1 MGLLGDRYV
10 VKLSKTK
17 VAVERYRREREKRE
31 AREWKI
37 GERSGKDLRR
47 EKEVII
53 NIYKQVF
60 RRCKDADGVRGVGEE
75 VQLARP
81 PQEG

>member
-17 VAVERYRREREKRE
+17 VAVERYRRERERE
-31 AREWKI
+31 ERGERVEV
-37 GERSGKDLRR
+37 GERSGKELKR

-53 NIYKQVF
+53 NMYN
-60 RRCKDADGVRGVGEE
+60 
-75 VQLARP
+75 
-81 PQEG
+81 